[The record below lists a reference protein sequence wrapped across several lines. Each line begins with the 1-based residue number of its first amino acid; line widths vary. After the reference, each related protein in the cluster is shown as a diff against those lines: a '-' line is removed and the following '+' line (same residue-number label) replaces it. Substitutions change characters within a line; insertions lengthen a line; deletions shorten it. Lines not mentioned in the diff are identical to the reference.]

1 MGIILFS
8 KLGPRVSEE
17 IKNTKFPL
25 VTRTEAIGGG
35 GDFELVQSP
44 LISTNI
50 KLQPNNIVTKLELS
64 GFH

>member
-25 VTRTEAIGGG
+25 VTRTEAIEG

>member
-8 KLGPRVSEE
+8 KVCPRVSEE
-17 IKNTKFPL
+17 IKNIKFPW
-25 VTRTEAIGGG
+25 VTRTEGIERGNF
-35 GDFELVQSP
+35 DSVQSP

>member
-1 MGIILFS
+1 MGIILFF
-8 KLGPRVSEE
+8 KLCPRVSEE

-25 VTRTEAIGGG
+25 VTRTEAIER
-35 GDFELVQSP
+35 GDFDLVQSP
-44 LISTNI
+44 FISTNI